1 MRRFL
6 VLVCL
11 LSCLPAAGASAAP
24 GNLSTWDMPQ
34 QRSVMRAGLLEPLA
48 DGRFGGEA
56 PLTGHQLTLAFGGLS
71 LSLGLPPLAVP
82 GGPMSVAAFD
92 RRMVDQLGLA
102 DVAAAVDHGAWA
114 AGLQPPSI
122 FGTEVIAR
130 ALGLRFNHPFPAGEA
145 IEPYPTD
152 LITRA
157 EAAWSLAAVLH
168 FSGWEVAGARA
179 AFSAFTLPAYTDR
192 QRAALRVA
200 VSKIGMPY
208 IWGGETDGP
217 SYGQVHGGYDCSGFV
232 WRVFKETGLVHT
244 ISGRTAAQMAGE
256 IPKSERLR
264 WTDLRPADL
273 MFFGR
278 AHFGSR
284 ATEAN
289 IVHTAIVLG
298 NGWLINS
305 SDQGVFVQPMEG
317 WRHDEF
323 AWGRRVV

>member
-1 MRRFL
+1 MRRSIAL
-6 VLVCL
+6 LCL
-11 LSCLPAAGASAAP
+11 LCLAHAAAAGAAVSSRA
-24 GNLSTWDMPQ
+24 GWDRPE
-34 QRSVMRAGLLEPLA
+34 QRSVVRAGLLASLS
-48 DGRFGGEA
+48 DGLFHGEQ
-56 PLTGHQLTLAFGGLS
+56 PLTGHQLTAAFAVLAAP
-71 LSLGLPPLAVP
+71 LGAPALVLPS
-82 GGPMSVAAFD
+82 GPMSVAAFD
-92 RRMVDQLGLA
+92 RRMIDQLGLA
-102 DVAAAVDHGAWA
+102 DVARHVEYVAQS
-114 AGLQPPSI
+114 AGLDPPSR
-122 FGTEVIAR
+122 FGSEVVAR
-130 ALGLRFNHPFPAGEA
+130 SLALRFNHPFPYGEA

-152 LITRA
+152 DISRA
-157 EAAWSLAAVLH
+157 EAAWSLAKVLH
-168 FSGWEVAGARA
+168 FSGWEVDGARTA
-179 AFSAFTLPAYTDR
+179 LSAFSLPAYGDR
-192 QRAALRVA
+192 QRAALRIA

-232 WRVFKETGLVHT
+232 WRVFKETGLVST

-264 WTDLRPADL
+264 WTELQPADL
-273 MFFGR
+273 MFFGS

-284 ATEAN
+284 ATESD

-298 NGWLINS
+298 DGWLINS